1 MFISFYFP
9 LLTFSYIRQILTSQN
24 ISKMTFGNYIRKLR
38 EEKQLLLREVASQM
52 NIDTALLSKI
62 ERGTRMAR
70 KEQVED
76 LAKALNK
83 SKNEL
88 LNFWMADK
96 IVNMLKD
103 ESNITEI
110 LKKVEEEIKN
120 LTNKKQQL

>member
-1 MFISFYFP
+1 M
-9 LLTFSYIRQILTSQN
+9 TSQN

-83 SKNEL
+83 SENEL

-103 ESNITEI
+103 ESNSTEI

-120 LTNKKQQL
+120 LTNQKK

>member
-1 MFISFYFP
+1 
-9 LLTFSYIRQILTSQN
+9 
-24 ISKMTFGNYIRKLR
+24 MTFGNYIRKLR

-83 SKNEL
+83 SENEL
-88 LNFWMADK
+88 LKFWMADK

-103 ESNITEI
+103 ESNSTEI

-120 LTNKKQQL
+120 LTNQKK

>member
-1 MFISFYFP
+1 
-9 LLTFSYIRQILTSQN
+9 
-24 ISKMTFGNYIRKLR
+24 MTFGNYIRKLR

-103 ESNITEI
+103 ESNSTEI

-120 LTNKKQQL
+120 LTNKNQQL

>member
-1 MFISFYFP
+1 
-9 LLTFSYIRQILTSQN
+9 
-24 ISKMTFGNYIRKLR
+24 MTFGNYIRKLR

-62 ERGTRMAR
+62 ERGTRIAR

-96 IVNMLKD
+96 IVNMIKD
-103 ESNITEI
+103 ESNSTEI
-110 LKKVEEEIKN
+110 LKKVDEEIKN
-120 LTNKKQQL
+120 LTKKKQQL

>member
-1 MFISFYFP
+1 M
-9 LLTFSYIRQILTSQN
+9 TSQN

-83 SKNEL
+83 SESDL
-88 LNFWMADK
+88 LKFWMADK
-96 IVNMLKD
+96 IVKMIKD
-103 ESNITEI
+103 ESNSTEI

>member
-1 MFISFYFP
+1 M
-9 LLTFSYIRQILTSQN
+9 TSQN
-24 ISKMTFGNYIRKLR
+24 LSKMAFGNYIRKLR

-52 NIDTALLSKI
+52 SIDTALLSKI
-62 ERGTRMAR
+62 ERSTRIAR

-83 SKNEL
+83 SENEL
-88 LNFWMADK
+88 LKLWMADK
-96 IVNMLKD
+96 IVNMIKD

-120 LTNKKQQL
+120 LTNKKQ

>member
-1 MFISFYFP
+1 
-9 LLTFSYIRQILTSQN
+9 
-24 ISKMTFGNYIRKLR
+24 MTFGNYIRKLR

-96 IVNMLKD
+96 IVKMIKD
-103 ESNITEI
+103 ESNSTEI

-120 LTNKKQQL
+120 LTNQKK

>member
-1 MFISFYFP
+1 
-9 LLTFSYIRQILTSQN
+9 
-24 ISKMTFGNYIRKLR
+24 MTFGNYIRKLR

-83 SKNEL
+83 SENEL

-120 LTNKKQQL
+120 LTNQKK

>member
-1 MFISFYFP
+1 M
-9 LLTFSYIRQILTSQN
+9 TSQN
-24 ISKMTFGNYIRKLR
+24 LSKMAFGNYIRKLR

-52 NIDTALLSKI
+52 SIDTALLSKI

>member
-1 MFISFYFP
+1 M
-9 LLTFSYIRQILTSQN
+9 TSQN

-62 ERGTRMAR
+62 ERGTRIAR

-83 SKNEL
+83 SESEL
-88 LNFWMADK
+88 LKFWMADK

-103 ESNITEI
+103 ESNSTEI

-120 LTNKKQQL
+120 LTNQKK

>member
-1 MFISFYFP
+1 
-9 LLTFSYIRQILTSQN
+9 
-24 ISKMTFGNYIRKLR
+24 MTFGNYIRKLR
-38 EEKQLLLREVASQM
+38 EQKQLLLREVASQM

-62 ERGTRMAR
+62 ERGTRIAR

-83 SKNEL
+83 NKNEL

-96 IVNMLKD
+96 IVNMIKD
-103 ESNITEI
+103 ESNSTEI

>member
-1 MFISFYFP
+1 
-9 LLTFSYIRQILTSQN
+9 
-24 ISKMTFGNYIRKLR
+24 MTFGNYIRKLR

-62 ERGTRMAR
+62 ERGTRIAR

>member
-1 MFISFYFP
+1 
-9 LLTFSYIRQILTSQN
+9 
-24 ISKMTFGNYIRKLR
+24 MTFGNYIRKLR

-62 ERGTRMAR
+62 ERGTRIAR

-76 LAKALNK
+76 LAKALNE
-83 SKNEL
+83 SENEL

-103 ESNITEI
+103 ESNSTEI
-110 LKKVEEEIKN
+110 LKKAEEEIKN
-120 LTNKKQQL
+120 LTNKKQ

>member
-1 MFISFYFP
+1 M
-9 LLTFSYIRQILTSQN
+9 TSQN

-62 ERGTRMAR
+62 ERGTRIAR

-83 SKNEL
+83 SENEL

-96 IVNMLKD
+96 IVNMIKD
-103 ESNITEI
+103 ESNSTEI
-110 LKKVEEEIKN
+110 LKKAEEEIKN

>member
-1 MFISFYFP
+1 
-9 LLTFSYIRQILTSQN
+9 
-24 ISKMTFGNYIRKLR
+24 MTFGNYIRKLR

-96 IVNMLKD
+96 IVNMIKD
-103 ESNITEI
+103 EYNSTEI

-120 LTNKKQQL
+120 LTTKKQ

>member
-1 MFISFYFP
+1 
-9 LLTFSYIRQILTSQN
+9 
-24 ISKMTFGNYIRKLR
+24 MTFGNYIRKLR

-96 IVNMLKD
+96 IVNMIKD
-103 ESNITEI
+103 ESNSTEI
-110 LKKVEEEIKN
+110 LKIAEEKISKIV
-120 LTNKKQQL
+120 KKG

>member
-1 MFISFYFP
+1 
-9 LLTFSYIRQILTSQN
+9 
-24 ISKMTFGNYIRKLR
+24 MTFGNYIRKLR

-83 SKNEL
+83 SENEL

>member
-1 MFISFYFP
+1 M
-9 LLTFSYIRQILTSQN
+9 TSQN

-96 IVNMLKD
+96 IVKMIKD
-103 ESNITEI
+103 ESNSTEI

-120 LTNKKQQL
+120 LTNQKK

>member
-1 MFISFYFP
+1 
-9 LLTFSYIRQILTSQN
+9 LTSQN

-62 ERGTRMAR
+62 ERGTRIAR

-83 SKNEL
+83 SENEL

-96 IVNMLKD
+96 IVNMIKD
-103 ESNITEI
+103 ESNSTEI
-110 LKKVEEEIKN
+110 LKKAEEEIKN

>member
-1 MFISFYFP
+1 
-9 LLTFSYIRQILTSQN
+9 LTSQN

-96 IVNMLKD
+96 IVNMIKD
-103 ESNITEI
+103 ESNSTEI

-120 LTNKKQQL
+120 LTTKKQ

>member
-1 MFISFYFP
+1 
-9 LLTFSYIRQILTSQN
+9 
-24 ISKMTFGNYIRKLR
+24 MTFGNYIRKLR

-96 IVNMLKD
+96 IVNMIKD
-103 ESNITEI
+103 ESNSTEI

-120 LTNKKQQL
+120 LTTKKQ

>member
-1 MFISFYFP
+1 M
-9 LLTFSYIRQILTSQN
+9 TSQN

-96 IVNMLKD
+96 IVNMIKD
-103 ESNITEI
+103 ESNSTEI
-110 LKKVEEEIKN
+110 LKIAEEKIGKIG
-120 LTNKKQQL
+120 KH

>member
-1 MFISFYFP
+1 
-9 LLTFSYIRQILTSQN
+9 
-24 ISKMTFGNYIRKLR
+24 MTFGNYIRKLR

-83 SKNEL
+83 SKIEL

-96 IVNMLKD
+96 IVNMIKD

-120 LTNKKQQL
+120 LTNKKQ

>member
-1 MFISFYFP
+1 
-9 LLTFSYIRQILTSQN
+9 
-24 ISKMTFGNYIRKLR
+24 MTFGNYIRKLR

-70 KEQVED
+70 KKQVED

-103 ESNITEI
+103 ESNSTEI

-120 LTNKKQQL
+120 LTNQKK

>member
-1 MFISFYFP
+1 
-9 LLTFSYIRQILTSQN
+9 
-24 ISKMTFGNYIRKLR
+24 MTFGNYIRKLR

-62 ERGTRMAR
+62 ERGTRMTR
-70 KEQVED
+70 KEQVQE

-83 SKNEL
+83 SESDLIK
-88 LNFWMADK
+88 FWMADK

-103 ESNITEI
+103 ESNSTEI

-120 LTNKKQQL
+120 LTNQKK

>member
-1 MFISFYFP
+1 M
-9 LLTFSYIRQILTSQN
+9 TSQN

-62 ERGTRMAR
+62 ERGTRIAR

-83 SKNEL
+83 SESEL
-88 LNFWMADK
+88 LKFWMADK

-103 ESNITEI
+103 ESNTTEI

-120 LTNKKQQL
+120 LTNQKK

>member
-1 MFISFYFP
+1 
-9 LLTFSYIRQILTSQN
+9 
-24 ISKMTFGNYIRKLR
+24 MTFGNYIRKLR

-62 ERGTRMAR
+62 ERGTRIAR

-83 SKNEL
+83 SESEL
-88 LNFWMADK
+88 LKFWMADK

-103 ESNITEI
+103 ESNSTEI

-120 LTNKKQQL
+120 LTNQKK

>member
-1 MFISFYFP
+1 MA
-9 LLTFSYIRQILTSQN
+9 
-24 ISKMTFGNYIRKLR
+24 FGNYIRKLR

-52 NIDTALLSKI
+52 SIDTALLSKI
-62 ERGTRMAR
+62 ERGTRIAR

-96 IVNMLKD
+96 IVKMIKD
-103 ESNITEI
+103 ESNSTEI
-110 LKKVEEEIKN
+110 LNKVEEEIKN

>member
-1 MFISFYFP
+1 M
-9 LLTFSYIRQILTSQN
+9 TSQN

-83 SKNEL
+83 SESDL
-88 LNFWMADK
+88 LKFWMADK

-103 ESNITEI
+103 ESNSTEI

>member
-1 MFISFYFP
+1 M
-9 LLTFSYIRQILTSQN
+9 TSQN

-83 SKNEL
+83 SESDL
-88 LNFWMADK
+88 LKFWMADK

-103 ESNITEI
+103 VSNSTEI

-120 LTNKKQQL
+120 LTNQKK